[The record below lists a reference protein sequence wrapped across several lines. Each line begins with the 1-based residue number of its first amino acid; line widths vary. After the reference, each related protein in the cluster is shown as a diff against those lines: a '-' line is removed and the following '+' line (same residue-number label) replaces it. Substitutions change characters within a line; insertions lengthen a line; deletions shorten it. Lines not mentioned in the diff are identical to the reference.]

1 MRRIGQELLREKK
14 INIDENANAEKEQGR
29 GSGKDLLS
37 VLVRANMDTE
47 LPESQRM
54 SDEDV
59 LRVWIDRAARFTGT
73 TGAWSGTH
81 IAFVQLGKT
90 GVWPIVRLY
99 FHFSLECLLIAF
111 YTQLSAVFVTFLTY
125 APLHCVRRKPN
136 IFVAPSQ
143 GVL

>member
-14 INIDENANAEKEQGR
+14 INIDDNIDEEKEQGR

-59 LRVWIDRAARFTGT
+59 LARKLL
-73 TGAWSGTH
+73 WSSFL
-81 IAFVQLGKT
+81 IS
-90 GVWPIVRLY
+90 
-99 FHFSLECLLIAF
+99 FS
-111 YTQLSAVFVTFLTY
+111 
-125 APLHCVRRKPN
+125 
-136 IFVAPSQ
+136 
-143 GVL
+143 